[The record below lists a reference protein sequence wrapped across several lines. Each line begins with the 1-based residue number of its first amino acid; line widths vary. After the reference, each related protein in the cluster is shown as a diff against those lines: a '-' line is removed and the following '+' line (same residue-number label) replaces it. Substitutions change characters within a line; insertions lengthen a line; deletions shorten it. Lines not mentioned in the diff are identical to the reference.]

1 MTATTPGA
9 VTVLRSGPLTTIQD
23 WPGRV
28 GYWKVGVPPSG
39 PMDDLSFRLAN
50 LAVGN
55 PETAA
60 GLEITLMGPALRFDR
75 SAVVA
80 VTGAPGAP
88 TPPDRANPRAGPQG
102 GFSRPAAGSGLP
114 TARVA
119 GREA

>member
-1 MTATTPGA
+1 MPATTPAA

-60 GLEITLMGPALRFDR
+60 GLEITLMGPALRFER
-75 SAVVA
+75 TAVVA
-80 VTGAPGAP
+80 RTRGPGWAARKRGAV
-88 TPPDRANPRAGPQG
+88 
-102 GFSRPAAGSGLP
+102 AAGGSVWVGGGGGVGKG
-114 TARVA
+114 AS
-119 GREA
+119 